1 MSTRAD
7 EIEIPDRIERRPTD
21 ILKAISSTL
30 TTDYTAPHY
39 RFNKIDYS
47 VLFLKLTAILLFSY
61 PGLFC
66 MDKE

>member
-1 MSTRAD
+1 MWLLNVEFKNALLNILFRFMSTRAD

-39 RFNKIDYS
+39 RFNKILY
-47 VLFLKLTAILLFSY
+47 Y
-61 PGLFC
+61 
-66 MDKE
+66 